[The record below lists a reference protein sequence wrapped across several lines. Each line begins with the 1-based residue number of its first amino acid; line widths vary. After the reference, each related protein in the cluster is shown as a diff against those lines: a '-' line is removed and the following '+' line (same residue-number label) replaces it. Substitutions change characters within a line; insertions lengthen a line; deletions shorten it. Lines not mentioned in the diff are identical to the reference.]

1 MWRRIV
7 AARFGIWV
15 LFLVAVPIGVLLAGL
30 SKWAIIGA
38 AAGAY
43 LLVLVAEVALVP
55 RMHTLSPMRIRLPRR
70 TTDPKPKREPPP
82 EPKPVVEPESEPAPE
97 PVALEPEPEPEP
109 EPWREPVTLAAVPDP
124 EPEPEPEPAPAQ
136 AEELPVVVSLP
147 VAQEPRQWNV
157 WDLERLKR
165 ASAGIDAAQDDERT
179 YLLLYLREYADPNGL
194 LPLDFDGLVRESF
207 GDLVATL

>member
-7 AARFGIWV
+7 AARLGIWV

-55 RMHTLSPMRIRLPRR
+55 QLRTLPTMRIRRPRR
-70 TTDPKPKREPPP
+70 AT
-82 EPKPVVEPESEPAPE
+82 EPKPVVEPEPVAVEPE
-97 PVALEPEPEPEP
+97 PESDPEPEPE
-109 EPWREPVTLAAVPDP
+109 REPVTLAVVPDL
-124 EPEPEPEPAPAQ
+124 EPEPERAQ
-136 AEELPVVVSLP
+136 AEEPQVVVVSLP

-165 ASAGIDAAQDDERT
+165 ASAGIDAAQDDEWT

>member
-1 MWRRIV
+1 MWRRVV

-15 LFLVAVPIGVLLAGL
+15 LFLVAVPIAVLLAGFG
-30 SKWAIIGA
+30 KWPIIGS

-43 LLVLVAEVALVP
+43 VLVLGAEVAVSP
-55 RMHTLSPMRIRLPRR
+55 RAHTLQGMRIRRPRR
-70 TTDPKPKREPPP
+70 AAEP
-82 EPKPVVEPESEPAPE
+82 EPKPVVEPEPEPEPATVAPPGPERE
-97 PVALEPEPEPEP
+97 PVALA
-109 EPWREPVTLAAVPDP
+109 VVPDP
-124 EPEPEPEPAPAQ
+124 EPEPEPEPVQ
-136 AEELPVVVSLP
+136 AEDPRVVVALP

-207 GDLVATL
+207 GDLVTAL

>member
-15 LFLVAVPIGVLLAGL
+15 LFLVAVPIAVLLAGL

-43 LLVLVAEVALVP
+43 LLVLVAEVLVVP
-55 RMHTLSPMRIRLPRR
+55 PLHTLPVMRIRRPRR
-70 TTDPKPKREPPP
+70 NA
-82 EPKPVVEPESEPAPE
+82 EPKPQPVAEPEPETATTVAAEAEPEPAPE
-97 PVALEPEPEPEP
+97 PE
-109 EPWREPVTLAAVPDP
+109 REPVVLAAVPDP
-124 EPEPEPEPAPAQ
+124 EPEPEPAPAA
-136 AEELPVVVSLP
+136 AEAEDAAIVVSLP

-165 ASAGIDAAQDDERT
+165 ASAGIDAARDDEWT
-179 YLLLYLREYADPNGL
+179 YLLLYLREYADANGL

-207 GDLVATL
+207 GDLVAAL

>member
-7 AARFGIWV
+7 AARFGMWV
-15 LFLVAVPIGVLLAGL
+15 LFLVGVPIGVLLAGL

-55 RMHTLSPMRIRLPRR
+55 RMHTLPTMRIRLPHRA
-70 TTDPKPKREPPP
+70 TEPKPKPKA
-82 EPKPVVEPESEPAPE
+82 EPKPVVEPEPE
-97 PVALEPEPEPEP
+97 PVALEPEPEPGPEP
-109 EPWREPVTLAAVPDP
+109 EREPVTLAVVPDP
-124 EPEPEPEPAPAQ
+124 ESEPEPAPEPEPAES
-136 AEELPVVVSLP
+136 EEPPVVVSLP

-165 ASAGIDAAQDDERT
+165 ASAGIDAAQDDEWT